1 MTIEFIEG
9 INRVYILVDLAI
21 EDAILNERWFV
32 FLDWQS
38 RNRKGLEVESC
49 SE

>member
-9 INRVYILVDLAI
+9 INRVHILVDLAI
-21 EDAILNERWFV
+21 EDAIINDRQFV

-38 RNRKGLEVESC
+38 RNRKEV
-49 SE
+49 